1 VIADDSRARTET
13 LIRKWGIAVE
23 AIRETETSILAFGV
37 RRRRAMVLKVAR
49 QGDELR
55 SGEVLA
61 AFRGNGVARVYEL
74 ADGAVLLELAIPG
87 TPLEGLVID
96 GRDEEATEV
105 LADLIERMAG
115 GSPPE
120 DCPTAQ
126 DWGKAFDR
134 YAASGDE
141 RIPRD
146 LVESASRC
154 YARLANSQRQVRL
167 LHGDLHHGNVLSDS
181 RRGWLAIDPKGV
193 VGEIEFEIGAV
204 LRNPVERPDQFVSEE
219 TIENRC
225 GVLVRRLNL
234 DRERLLRWAFSQAV
248 LSAVW
253 SVEDGSVV
261 DMKSPALS
269 VATSIGRILA

>member
-37 RRRRAMVLKVAR
+37 RRRRAVVLKVAR

-74 ADGAVLLELAIPG
+74 ADGAVLLERAIPG

-105 LADLIERMAG
+105 LAELIERMAL

-154 YARLANSQRQVRL
+154 YARLVNSQRQMRL

-204 LRNPVERPDQFVSEE
+204 LRNPVERPDLFVSEE

-234 DRERLLRWAFSQAV
+234 DRERLLQWAFAQAV
-248 LSAVW
+248 LSAIW
-253 SVEDGSVV
+253 SVEDGSVI
-261 DMKSPALS
+261 DMKSTALS
-269 VATSIGRILA
+269 LATIIGRILA

>member
-1 VIADDSRARTET
+1 MIADDSRARTET

-37 RRRRAMVLKVAR
+37 RRRRAVVLKVAR

-61 AFRGNGVARVYEL
+61 AFRGNGAARVYEL
-74 ADGAVLLELAIPG
+74 ADGAALLERAIPG

-96 GRDEEATEV
+96 GRDEEATGI

-115 GSPPE
+115 GSPPV

-141 RIPRD
+141 RVPRD

-154 YARLANSQRQVRL
+154 YARLAISQRQTRL

-193 VGEIEFEIGAV
+193 IGEIEFEIGAV
-204 LRNPVERPDQFVSEE
+204 LRNPVERPDLFVSEK

-225 GVLVRRLNL
+225 GVLVRRLSL
-234 DRERLLRWAFSQAV
+234 DRERLLQWAFAQAV

-269 VATSIGRILA
+269 LATIISRILA

>member
-1 VIADDSRARTET
+1 MWR
-13 LIRKWGIAVE
+13 LIYTYNA
-23 AIRETETSILAFGV
+23 
-37 RRRRAMVLKVAR
+37 
-49 QGDELR
+49 
-55 SGEVLA
+55 
-61 AFRGNGVARVYEL
+61 
-74 ADGAVLLELAIPG
+74 PG
-87 TPLEGLVID
+87 TPQIGTLNALLEALVPSFVPRAWLVDPHYNNYALIFVGIWMGTGL
-96 GRDEEATEV
+96 AT
-105 LADLIERMAG
+105 LIL
-115 GSPPE
+115 S
-120 DCPTAQ
+120 
-126 DWGKAFDR
+126 
-134 YAASGDE
+134 AAIKG
-141 RIPRD
+141 IPRD

-204 LRNPVERPDQFVSEE
+204 LRNPVERPDLFVSEE

-234 DRERLLRWAFSQAV
+234 DRERLLQWAFAQAV
-248 LSAVW
+248 LSAIW

-269 VATSIGRILA
+269 LATIIGRILA